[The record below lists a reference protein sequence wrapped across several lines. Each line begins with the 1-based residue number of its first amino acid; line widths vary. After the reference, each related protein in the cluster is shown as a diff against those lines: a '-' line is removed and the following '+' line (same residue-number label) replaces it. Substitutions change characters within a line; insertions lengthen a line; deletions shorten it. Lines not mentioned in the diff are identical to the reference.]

1 MSRFIARVS
10 HEVTCKQAVRFERWA
25 NNRFFKTIA
34 TTSSHEDPGDEVA
47 IAIDT
52 PGGNLNFVRN
62 NRQ

>member
-1 MSRFIARVS
+1 
-10 HEVTCKQAVRFERWA
+10 VTCQQAAFRFERRA

-52 PGGNLNFVRN
+52 PGGNLKANI
-62 NRQ
+62 